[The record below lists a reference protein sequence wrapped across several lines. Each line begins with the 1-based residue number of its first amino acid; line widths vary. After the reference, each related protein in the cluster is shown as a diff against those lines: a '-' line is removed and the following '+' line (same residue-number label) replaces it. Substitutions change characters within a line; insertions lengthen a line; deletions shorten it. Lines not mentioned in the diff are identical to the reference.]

1 MTVRKKKIDM
11 GNIYD
16 TTLYDVKKVKMLRM
30 DVFKMSQNAFS
41 ESPGVDIS
49 TICEMGKWHK

>member
-1 MTVRKKKIDM
+1 MS
-11 GNIYD
+11 NISD
-16 TTLYDVKKVKMLRM
+16 TTEYDVKKVKMLRT